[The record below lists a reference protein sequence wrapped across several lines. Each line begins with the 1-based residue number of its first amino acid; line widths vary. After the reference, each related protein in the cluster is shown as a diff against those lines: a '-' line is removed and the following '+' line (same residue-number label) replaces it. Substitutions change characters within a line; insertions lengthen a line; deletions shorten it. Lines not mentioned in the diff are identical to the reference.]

1 MYINLEIFN
10 IINVYFYIIFKVTK
24 SNNELNV
31 IIYFLLDKMQMYHVL

>member
-1 MYINLEIFN
+1 
-10 IINVYFYIIFKVTK
+10 VYFYIIFKVTNNE